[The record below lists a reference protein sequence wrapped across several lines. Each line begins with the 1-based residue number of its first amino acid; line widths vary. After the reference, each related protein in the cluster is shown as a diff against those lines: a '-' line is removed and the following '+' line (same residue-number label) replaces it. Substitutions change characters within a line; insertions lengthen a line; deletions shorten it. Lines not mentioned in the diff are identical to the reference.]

1 MSTGERHAAAPEVPL
16 AIPGPAAGVRAL
28 ARTEARRLLEHPALL
43 GSLALCLGL
52 WIYTTAV
59 SGSTDYPVLHDED
72 RYLQSQLL
80 VLAAGTFLAMH
91 LAVLRPARED
101 TDAWFQALVLQP
113 WQRAA
118 AHLLAVIPAV
128 VLTTVLVGARMLWLS
143 LLPGAVG
150 SPSPGELAAG
160 PASVLLAGT
169 LAVLIGTITT
179 SVAAGPIVLGLV
191 GIATVVAGLA
201 PFSGWRWWGPVALED
216 SSHSSLPSGLLY
228 RPAGRHLLYLLLL
241 AAAVAVAAV
250 LRSGLRT
257 RAVHVTFA
265 LALAGAVTAGAVQS
279 RPTPNSVTAAREHAL
294 KSPADEQ
301 RCVHQ
306 GQFTYCAYP
315 EFVDRHRQWSKVVEG
330 VLRRA
335 PERLRAE
342 KYAVRQHVG
351 SFTKSTGLSRVQIP
365 LDSWAEDD
373 RRAGTPGAVVVG
385 TDWGNGSDSGD
396 DATIGLAVAFAERLV
411 EGNAPEDSG
420 TRQGGPVGGAGS
432 MVCGSRGVVMLWLA
446 AQATR
451 ETGSALRSQLDR
463 SFGGLVHFGNL
474 TMIRTRRADAETAL
488 RLLDQPAAQVGNK
501 VSRHWDE
508 LTAPDTTSAQA
519 ARLLGVHAPATSDA
533 DEGEAPLC
541 AHG

>member
-1 MSTGERHAAAPEVPL
+1 MSTTERDNAAPEMPL
-16 AIPGPAAGVRAL
+16 TITGPAAGIRAL
-28 ARTEARRLLEHPALL
+28 ARVEARRLLKHPALL

-52 WIYTTAV
+52 WIYTTVV

-80 VLAAGTFLAMH
+80 VPAAGTFLAMH
-91 LAVLRPARED
+91 LAVLRPSRED

-113 WQRAA
+113 WQRAV

-128 VLTTVLVGARMLWLS
+128 VLTALLGGARMLWLS

-150 SPSPGELAAG
+150 SPSPSELATG
-160 PASVLLAGT
+160 PALVLLAGT
-169 LAVLIGTITT
+169 LAVLTGMITR

-216 SSHSSLPSGLLY
+216 SSRSSLPSGLLY
-228 RPAGRHLLYLLLL
+228 RPAVWHLLYLLLL
-241 AAAVAVAAV
+241 AAAVAVVAV

-257 RAVHVTFA
+257 RVVQVAFA
-265 LALAGAVTAGAVQS
+265 LALVGAVAAGAIQL
-279 RPTPNSVTAAREHAL
+279 RPTPDSVTAAREHAL

-306 GQFTYCAYP
+306 GQLTYCAYP
-315 EFVDRHRQWSKVVEG
+315 EFVDRHQQWSKVVEG
-330 VLRRA
+330 VLRWA
-335 PERLRAE
+335 PERVRAE
-342 KYAVRQHVG
+342 KYTVRQHVG
-351 SFTKSTGLSRVQIP
+351 PFTESTGLSRIQIP
-365 LDSWAEDD
+365 VDSWAEDD

-396 DATIGLAVAFAERLV
+396 DATIGLATAFAERLV
-411 EGNAPEDSG
+411 EGSAPEGSG
-420 TRQGGPVGGAGS
+420 TRQGGPVGGVES
-432 MVCGSRGVVMLWLA
+432 MVCGSRSVVMLWLA
-446 AQATR
+446 GQATQ
-451 ETGSALRSQLDR
+451 ETGTALRSQLDR
-463 SFGGLVHFGNL
+463 SFGGLVHFGKL

-488 RLLDQPAAQVGNK
+488 RLLDQPTNQVGNK
-501 VSRHWDE
+501 VNRHWDE
-508 LTAPDTTSAQA
+508 LTDPDTTSAQA
-519 ARLLGVHAPATSDA
+519 AQLLGVRAPAAPTA

-541 AHG
+541 VRD